1 METLADDELDA
12 LARAFHDLYRRSSPD
27 GVVGGTAWEDLGPE
41 DRAANRASAGA
52 VLGQAADMG
61 YDVVRVTGTPEPVDL
76 PASVVERASIREHD
90 RWAAVKRAQGWSYG
104 PERDHARRTHPDLV
118 PWDELDEPARE
129 KDRVRMRVIPELLAG
144 LGLALVARGDV
155 A

>member
-76 PASVVERASIREHD
+76 PASVVERASTSADGMSPH
-90 RWAAVKRAQGWSYG
+90 
-104 PERDHARRTHPDLV
+104 
-118 PWDELDEPARE
+118 
-129 KDRVRMRVIPELLAG
+129 
-144 LGLALVARGDV
+144 
-155 A
+155 